1 MSKVSIPEEAILS
14 KIYEI
19 RGQKVML
26 DRDLAELYQVET
38 RVLKQSVRR
47 NIKRFPEDFMFEMDK
62 EEFEN
67 WRSQNVTSSEDKKGL
82 RYAPFCF
89 TEQGVTM
96 LSCVLNSDQAIEMN
110 IRIVRT
116 FTKMREM
123 LLTHKDILSE
133 LEKIRKETGNNSKD
147 IELIFKY
154 LKQLEAVKQ
163 QELEQENRKPIGYKR
178 PDEKD

>member
-1 MSKVSIPEEAILS
+1 MSKVSIPEEVILS

-26 DRDLAELYQVET
+26 DRDLAELYEVET

-47 NIKRFPEDFMFEMDK
+47 NMKRFPEDFMFEMDK

-67 WRSQNVTSSEDKKGL
+67 WRSQNVTSNEDRKGL

-89 TEQGVTM
+89 TEQGLTM
-96 LSCVLNSDQAIEMN
+96 LSCVLNSDRAIEMN

-133 LEKIRKETGNNSKD
+133 LEKIRKETGSNSKD

-163 QELEQENRKPIGYKR
+163 QELDQKNREAIGYKR
-178 PDEKD
+178 KNEE